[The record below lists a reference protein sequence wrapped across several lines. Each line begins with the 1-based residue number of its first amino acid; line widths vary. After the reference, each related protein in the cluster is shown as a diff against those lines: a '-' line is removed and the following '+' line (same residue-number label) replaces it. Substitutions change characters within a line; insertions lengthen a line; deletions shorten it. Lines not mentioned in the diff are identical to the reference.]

1 MVLYFG
7 VGALF
12 LFACKGLER
21 VKLLHKIEL
30 KPVEKKTDNFR
41 NSTFNKID
49 PHFWLF
55 YKPCNLSCSDRFHI
69 AIAKYLAEYNARNCA
84 THTLE

>member
-7 VGALF
+7 VGTLF
-12 LFACKGLER
+12 LFACKRLER

-30 KPVEKKTDNFR
+30 KPVEKKQT
-41 NSTFNKID
+41 TFEIA
-49 PHFWLF
+49 
-55 YKPCNLSCSDRFHI
+55 SCSDRFYR